1 MTKEIKI
8 QKRLLIIAL
17 ILACLL
23 TCFSNTITNVYAS
36 SIDVVGGYTDVLEDL
51 QKDENFSID
60 NYPIVKDDYSLQ
72 VIQIAES
79 SDRELFVYV
88 YQPCSPNSDLNATS
102 INLST
107 TTGRDLSY
115 KNYSLQLLSKNGC
128 FGKYILRNFT
138 VQTEDTRIYDISSI
152 FRKWNEK
159 YDADSGNDNIINEVS
174 YAVAQKFTAKTM
186 EDGTVEYANNGIDV
200 VYITDKWCGFCR
212 YKGGFSLLN
221 QPDSC
226 DSWFVCF
233 DTDKP
238 IDKLLEADVYYV
250 DQTWTYGTLPYY
262 VDGGFIGIPFD
273 TLIPSEITSENIDDF
288 TKIAKLDYTQKGSFQ
303 GDGWWASKYTW
314 NRISTIKEFIAN
326 EDIENIY
333 ELGILNVKEQV
344 KLTDDSLQKIKGKK
358 WVLRFA
364 ETEYVREQS
373 AISSRGLQ
381 HVISNVSILRLKFET
396 DGVVYNLGAIDN
408 KQSPDLIPDND
419 YRYSVELADPFKWI
433 LYLLIIILILVIL
446 APILPTIFNFI
457 CAVIKYLF
465 KAIMWMLKLPF
476 RIYDYISSKHKDK
489 GE

>member
-1 MTKEIKI
+1 M
-8 QKRLLIIAL
+8 
-17 ILACLL
+17 
-23 TCFSNTITNVYAS
+23 
-36 SIDVVGGYTDVLEDL
+36 
-51 QKDENFSID
+51 
-60 NYPIVKDDYSLQ
+60 
-72 VIQIAES
+72 
-79 SDRELFVYV
+79 
-88 YQPCSPNSDLNATS
+88 
-102 INLST
+102 
-107 TTGRDLSY
+107 
-115 KNYSLQLLSKNGC
+115 
-128 FGKYILRNFT
+128 
-138 VQTEDTRIYDISSI
+138 
-152 FRKWNEK
+152 
-159 YDADSGNDNIINEVS
+159 
-174 YAVAQKFTAKTM
+174 
-186 EDGTVEYANNGIDV
+186 
-200 VYITDKWCGFCR
+200 
-212 YKGGFSLLN
+212 
-221 QPDSC
+221 
-226 DSWFVCF
+226 
-233 DTDKP
+233 
-238 IDKLLEADVYYV
+238 
-250 DQTWTYGTLPYY
+250 PYY
-262 VDGGFIGIPFD
+262 VNGGVIGIPFD
-273 TLIPSEITSENIDDF
+273 TLIPSEITSENIDDY

-358 WVLRFA
+358 WVLRFT

-373 AISSRGLQ
+373 DISSYGLQ

-465 KAIMWMLKLPF
+465 KAIIWVLKLPF